1 MIIDC
6 ISDLHGEF
14 PALEGGDL
22 LIMAGDCT
30 TNDTVPAWCNFFE
43 WFARQQYTHKILVA
57 GNHDGFLASC
67 ISTKESREL
76 LRDHYEEAGYEYL
89 LASEFIT
96 KNHPPNSIAKSLV
109 GMGADD
115 FSYLLDDSD
124 TIDELKIWGSPWTPE
139 FYDWHFMKKRG
150 EELREVWR
158 KIPEDTDILVTHGP
172 PFGILDK
179 NAMGEPCGCEE
190 LAKAVERIKPKLHV
204 FGHIHGGY
212 GRMERTWADGSKT
225 IFVNAAHMDED
236 YEPENEPI
244 RVIL

>member
-6 ISDLHGEF
+6 ISDLHGAF
-14 PALEGGDL
+14 PKLEGGDV

-30 TNDTVPAWCNFFE
+30 TNNTVPAWCKFFE
-43 WFARQQYTHKILVA
+43 WFARQQYKHKILVA
-57 GNHDGFLASC
+57 GNHDG
-67 ISTKESREL
+67 I
-76 LRDHYEEAGYEYL
+76 
-89 LASEFIT
+89 
-96 KNHPPNSIAKSLV
+96 LV
-109 GMGADD
+109 GSKKDKPFLLFRSENGTCD
-115 FSYLLDDSD
+115 YL
-124 TIDELKIWGSPWTPE
+124 IDESVTIGDFKIWGSPWTPE

-150 EELREVWR
+150 EELREVWQ
-158 KIPEDTDILVTHGP
+158 KIPDDTDILVTHGP

-179 NAMGEPCGCEE
+179 NKMGKPCGCEE

-244 RVIL
+244 RVII